1 MSKPAFSLIEFI
13 VIILIIGILAAV
25 ATTQAP
31 DMQGMRIVQAA
42 YKIQSDIRYAQ
53 RLAMQLQRRTAI
65 LFSTANDN
73 YSIYIE
79 NTYNANDWSVNVKA
93 ENPLTHTDFDVQ
105 LNSGDFQGV
114 DITTVLFNISNY
126 ALMFDR
132 NGDPYS
138 LQPSS
143 PFTASMLTSPA
154 GLILNT
160 NRKYIVVEEGT
171 GRVNVQ
177 DSFP

>member
-1 MSKPAFSLIEFI
+1 MNRSAFSLIELII
-13 VIILIIGILAAV
+13 VILIIGIIAVV

-31 DMQGMRIVQAA
+31 DMQGIRIAQAA

-65 LFSTANDN
+65 LFSTASDN

-79 NTYNANDWSVNVKA
+79 NTYEANDWSADAKA
-93 ENPLTHTDFDVQ
+93 ENPLTHADFDVQ
-105 LNSGDFQGV
+105 LNSDDFQGV
-114 DITTVLFNISNY
+114 DITTVLFNTSGY

-132 NGDPYS
+132 NGDPYGR
-138 LQPSS
+138 QPGLPFASS
-143 PFTASMLTSPA
+143 ALVSPA
-154 GLILNT
+154 GITLNT
-160 NRKYIVVEEGT
+160 NRKYILVEEGT

-177 DSFP
+177 DTFP